1 MRASIG
7 FLLVLMLGT
16 STLQAQ
22 SIRKPNFTEPIFPGG
37 TAAWVRYLNKNINYP
52 TLARQI
58 NINGRV
64 ILEFVVEKDGSVSNV
79 KVTKGLGAG
88 CDEEAVRVVSA
99 SPKWTPAL
107 KKGKPIRYAFTFPI
121 RFQLSDEEDE
131 EQTNQ

>member
-1 MRASIG
+1 MRASFS
-7 FLLVLMLGT
+7 FLLVLMLGIG
-16 STLQAQ
+16 TLQAQ
-22 SIRKPNFTEPIFPGG
+22 SNRKTNFTEPTFPGG

-64 ILEFVVEKDGSVSNV
+64 QLEFIVEKDGSVSNV
-79 KVTKGLGAG
+79 KVTRGLGAG

-99 SPKWTPAL
+99 SPKWNPAFN
-107 KKGKPIRYAFTFPI
+107 KGKPIRYSFTFPI

-131 EQTNQ
+131 E